1 MNIWDLRGVAQAAGK
16 SMSWTVSDEP
26 ARPGSGRPASSWVVE
41 PLEDG
46 ANSRWTIYYSEKGID
61 GSHEYFESE
70 DEACRWAAKKIE
82 EGAAAARAPIHV
94 LTEQEEAQAAEVRR
108 KYFEKMNIVDWK

>member
-1 MNIWDLRGVAQAAGK
+1 
-16 SMSWTVSDEP
+16 MSWTVSDVP

-61 GSHEYFESE
+61 GSHEYFDSE

-82 EGAAAARAPIHV
+82 EDVAQSKVPLHV
-94 LTEQEEAQAAEVRR
+94 MTDEEQAASAEARR
-108 KYFEKMNIVDWK
+108 KFFEKMNVPDWK